1 MRPLIGLECH
11 LQLSTDKMF
20 SCVPYR
26 YGAIPN
32 TMIHPLDMSLPGT
45 LPGISYEAVCLALR
59 FALSFGMAVAKTLRF
74 DRKNYWSADLPKGFQ
89 ITQRFAP
96 LAVDGSFTF
105 PVRNREKTV
114 RIAEVHLEEDAAKQ
128 ILGPESVLLDLNR
141 CGAPLLEVVTGP
153 DLSDGEEAASFLRSL
168 RDIAVDLGIS
178 EARMEQGML
187 RVDVNV
193 SYAGHGRVELKN
205 LNSVTYV
212 RKAVEEEL
220 ARQKAILEQGGE
232 ILPETR
238 HYDETTGKTVF
249 LRPKETAE
257 EYRYFPEPNLP
268 AITIP
273 GELLRELKEDLDRRN
288 RDPYPGLSEAEAALL
303 RKEKALSGLFAAGVS
318 SVGDP
323 RKFALWLVNEL
334 RGAFVRKGK
343 TVDEAAV
350 SADELCEVYRAFEK
364 GELSSL
370 EMRKVLE
377 DLSEGKKA
385 VLSSEKDDLSDKEIR
400 ALIREVLKDEE
411 KAYNDYRNGKTKA
424 FGYLMGVLL
433 KRSGGRAKP
442 DVLRS
447 ELTVSLQSVIK

>member
-1 MRPLIGLECH
+1 
-11 LQLSTDKMF
+11 
-20 SCVPYR
+20 
-26 YGAIPN
+26 N
-32 TMIHPLDMSLPGT
+32 TMVHPLDMGLPGT
-45 LPGISYEAVCLALR
+45 LPGINEEAVRLALR
-59 FALSFGMAVAKTLRF
+59 FALSFGMTVAKTLRF

-128 ILGPESVLLDLNR
+128 ILDPELVLLDLNR

-273 GELLRELKEDLDRRN
+273 GELLRELKKDLDRKN

-343 TVDEAAV
+343 TIDEGV
-350 SADELCEVYRAFEK
+350 SYKEVYEVYRAFEK
-364 GELSSL
+364 GKLSSL
-370 EMRKVLE
+370 DMRKALE
-377 DLSEGKKA
+377 DLAAGKKTA
-385 VLSSEKDDLSDKEIR
+385 LPEEKESLSEEGIHE
-400 ALIREVLKDEE
+400 LIKEVLKDEK
-411 KAYNDYRNGKTKA
+411 KALDDYRNGMSKA
-424 FGYLMGVLL
+424 FGYLMGILL
-433 KRSGGRAKP
+433 LRSGGRAKP
-442 DVLRS
+442 DALRS
-447 ELTVSLQSVIK
+447 GLTAFLQSVVK